1 MSVATSQTF
10 NDKIISL
17 FLYGTETLPSV
28 AERIS
33 GAILRPVKKN
43 FGDTILITELRKGAK
58 TPQSTFTLA
67 M

>member
-43 FGDTILITELRKGAK
+43 FGDTILITGI
-58 TPQSTFTLA
+58 